1 MSDSVAPY
9 IYSTYTRCVECGA
22 GTTNINSLCLECD
35 RKMLFVSI
43 GDMLLNITT
52 VQTVLQRKD
61 IAVRLYI
68 LLNERP
74 CWIDRKYEKFKRVV
88 IYKAYEII
96 GELNILGTSIFS
108 LEDIESATRV
118 MTKTLE
124 SCLCNKWL
132 TKEKRYC
139 KRKKVG
145 KYCKYHFTLKGKID
159 STVKVSV
166 DPYLDRDVISVILS
180 LVD

>member
-1 MSDSVAPY
+1 
-9 IYSTYTRCVECGA
+9 
-22 GTTNINSLCLECD
+22 
-35 RKMLFVSI
+35 MLFVSV

-52 VQTVLQRKD
+52 VHTVLQRKD

-68 LLNERP
+68 LLKERP
-74 CWIDRKYEKFKRVV
+74 CWIDKKYEKFKRVV
-88 IYKAYEII
+88 ICKAYEFIR
-96 GELNILGTSIFS
+96 ELNRLGTSIFP

-118 MTKTLE
+118 MTNTLE

-145 KYCKYHFTLKGKID
+145 KYCTYHLTLKGKID
-159 STVKVSV
+159 STVKVAV

-180 LVD
+180 LID